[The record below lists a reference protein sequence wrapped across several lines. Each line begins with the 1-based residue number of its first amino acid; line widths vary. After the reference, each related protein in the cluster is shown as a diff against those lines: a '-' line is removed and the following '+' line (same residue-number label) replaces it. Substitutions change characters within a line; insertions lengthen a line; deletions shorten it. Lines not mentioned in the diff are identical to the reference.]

1 MKKNIKIVGCMI
13 LATIAVIILGIKFG
27 DYELFKYNLMDII
40 TTICVSFGIY
50 YLTKINEEKKDK
62 NNKIENII
70 ELIQKK
76 MNSTFVLPIKSD
88 NKAEYLHTFKYFDNK
103 IMILES
109 MTKHLKCDEE
119 IRNIKIEKDK
129 LDDFITE
136 NINLG
141 DKYFLGETVKEKI
154 PNILENIETH
164 LDSIILKMYGSNNK

>member
-1 MKKNIKIVGCMI
+1 MKKNIKIVCYMI
-13 LATIAVIILGIKFG
+13 LATIAVIILGIKFN
-27 DYELFKYNLMDII
+27 DCELFKYNLMDII

-50 YLTKINEEKKDK
+50 YLTKINEEKKNK
-62 NNKIENII
+62 NDKIENII

-88 NKAEYLHTFKYFDNK
+88 NKAEYLHAFKYFDNK

-109 MTKHLKCDEE
+109 MTKHLKCAEE

-164 LDSIILKMYGSNNK
+164 LDSIILKIYGSDNK

>member
-1 MKKNIKIVGCMI
+1 MKKSVQIVGCMI
-13 LATIAVIILGIKFG
+13 LVTIAVIFLGIKF
-27 DYELFKYNLMDII
+27 DDCELFKYNLMDII
-40 TTICVSFGIY
+40 TTIGVSFGIY

-62 NNKIENII
+62 NNKVENII
-70 ELIQKK
+70 NLIQKK
-76 MNSTFVLPIKSD
+76 MNSTFTLPIKSD

-103 IMILES
+103 IMILER

-119 IRNIKIEKDK
+119 IRSIKIEKDK

-141 DKYFLGETVKEKI
+141 DEYFMGETVKEKI

-164 LDSIILKMYGSNNK
+164 LDSIILKIYDPDNK